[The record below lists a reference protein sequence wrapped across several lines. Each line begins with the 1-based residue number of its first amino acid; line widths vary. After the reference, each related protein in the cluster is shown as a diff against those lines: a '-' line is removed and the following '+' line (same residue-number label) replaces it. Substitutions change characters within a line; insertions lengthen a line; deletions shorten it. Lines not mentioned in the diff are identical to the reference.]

1 MSIVSE
7 SIPRTDADK
16 AARYAGATAEAVKF
30 LTVWEMRQSSTYP
43 DSLIAE
49 AKKTLVRA
57 LKDGGDWR
65 DDG

>member
-16 AARYAGATAEAVKF
+16 AARYADAMAEAAKF
-30 LTVWEMRQSSTYP
+30 LTVWAMRQTSTYP
-43 DSLIAE
+43 DSLVVE
-49 AKKTLVRA
+49 ARRTLIRA
-57 LKDGGDWR
+57 LKDHGDWG